1 MENNVKIYAS
11 IIEDKAR
18 EQIDNLSKVYNT
30 EKIRIMSDVHAGAGC
45 TIGTTIKIEDKIT
58 PNLVGVDIGC
68 AMLCVDLG
76 TDDIGSL
83 SEIDKVIKENIP
95 MGMKIN
101 NKLNEYNIFLN
112 TELFKKNLLCKINFD
127 RAFRSIGTLG
137 SGNHFIEI
145 DVDDENR
152 KYLVIHT
159 GSRHLGVEI
168 CKHYQDIAINKCFN
182 SLDKKQEIIN
192 QLKSEGR
199 ECDIEKELKKIKS
212 PEFDKSLAYLQGDD
226 MKNYLHDMKLVQEYA
241 SANRQT
247 IANTILSKL
256 NLKSYGQFETLH
268 NYVDLNRM
276 IIRKG
281 AVSSEEGEIL
291 LIPMNMRDGSL
302 ICRGKGNEDWNY
314 SAPHG
319 AGRLMSRTQA
329 KKEVDMGEFEK
340 SMDGIYS
347 TSICESTKD
356 ESVFAYKPMAT
367 IVNDIKDTVD
377 IIKVIKPICNIKATD

>member
-18 EQIDNLSKVYNT
+18 EQIDDLSKVYNT
-30 EKIRIMSDVHAGAGC
+30 EKIRIMPDCHAGAGC

-101 NKLNEYNIFLN
+101 NKSNEYNIFLD
-112 TELFKKNLLCKINFD
+112 TDAFKENLLCKVNFD

-137 SGNHFIEI
+137 GSNHFIEI
-145 DVDDENR
+145 DVDNENR

-159 GSRHLGVEI
+159 GSRHLGVEV
-168 CKHYQDIAINKCFN
+168 CKYYQDIAIKKCFN
-182 SLDKKQEIIN
+182 SLEKKQEIIN

-281 AVSSEEGEIL
+281 AVSAEEGEIL

-302 ICRGKGNEDWNY
+302 ICIGKGNEDWNY

-347 TSICESTKD
+347 TSICEATKD

-367 IVNDIKDTVD
+367 ILNDIKDTVD
-377 IIKVIKPICNIKATD
+377 IIKVIKPICNIKAID